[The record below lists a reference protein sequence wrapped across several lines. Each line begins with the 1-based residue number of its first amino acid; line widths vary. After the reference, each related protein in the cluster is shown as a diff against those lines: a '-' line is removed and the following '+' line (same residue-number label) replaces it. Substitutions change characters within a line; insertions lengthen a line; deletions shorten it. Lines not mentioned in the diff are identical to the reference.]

1 MMSEQSGYRYTGY
14 RLQAGRDA
22 AFRVL
27 PVACRPE
34 ETQPSGPC
42 LSPVACRLWARSG
55 FTLIEVLATL
65 MLVAIVLPVVM
76 NGLSLCLATAGHA
89 RSQTEASSLAQTKLT
104 ELLMSTDL
112 PHAALSGDFGS
123 DWPNYRW
130 TAQVAG
136 WEGTTLRQVDVTV
149 TWKQR
154 GKDRAVTLT
163 TLMYPLGVT
172 SG

>member
-1 MMSEQSGYRYTGY
+1 MNEAEFKERTKRFGLRVMTLVDALPKQSAISNRK
-14 RLQAGRDA
+14 
-22 AFRVL
+22 
-27 PVACRPE
+27 
-34 ETQPSGPC
+34 
-42 LSPVACRLWARSG
+42 SPIRWSRWPLSG

-123 DWPNYRW
+123 DWPGYRW

-154 GKDRAVTLT
+154 GKERAVTLT

-172 SG
+172 GG